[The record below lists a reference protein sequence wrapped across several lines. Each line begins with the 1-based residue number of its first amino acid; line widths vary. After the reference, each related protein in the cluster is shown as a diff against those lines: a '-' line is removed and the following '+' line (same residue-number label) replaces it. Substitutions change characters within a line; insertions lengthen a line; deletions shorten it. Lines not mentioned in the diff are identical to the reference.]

1 MNHTKSIFL
10 VFLCNV
16 FLSNLRQKEIYLSLI
31 FKTLDC
37 LNFKK
42 LIVYWL
48 LVNCLI
54 HHCFNI
60 INHFTKEKL
69 VMLVILF
76 KDKLMNLAH
85 NILIVL

>member
-1 MNHTKSIFL
+1 M
-10 VFLCNV
+10 
-16 FLSNLRQKEIYLSLI
+16 SNLRQKEIYLNLI

-37 LNFKK
+37 LNFIK
-42 LIVYWL
+42 LIIYWL
-48 LVNCLI
+48 LVNCLK
-54 HHCFNI
+54 HHYFNI